1 MKRMLKT
8 DTQDRFKWNIFTRQR
23 VWGFSF
29 VLPAVLFFA
38 IFAFYPM
45 INAFYISLTEYD
57 LITPPRFIGLGNYL
71 RMFHDSRFEV
81 VVQNTLLFAF
91 GSSIPT
97 WLLSLALAM
106 ALVKKFP
113 GKEMTRTA
121 YFLPVIVSAVV
132 VSMVW
137 RMLYHPLGPINALLE
152 PIFHRNL
159 NWITDK
165 NLVDW
170 AIIITNVWQSVGFY
184 MVIYIAGLQN
194 IPDDFYDSAKVDGAS
209 STQSFWYI
217 TLPLLKPTTLLVLVI
232 MVINGFQSFTYQYVL
247 TKGGPGDASNVIA
260 LYIYYNA
267 FQYQYMGYASAIS
280 IVMFVVI
287 MILTLIQFRIV
298 RSEDVSYV

>member
-1 MKRMLKT
+1 MLKT

-23 VWGFSF
+23 VWGFGF

-57 LITPPRFIGLGNYL
+57 LITPPRFIGLDNYL
-71 RMFHDSRFEV
+71 RMLHDSRFEV

-113 GKEMTRTA
+113 GKEMTRTV

-137 RMLYHPLGPINALLE
+137 RMLYHPLGPINTLLE

-194 IPDDFYDSAKVDGAS
+194 IPDDFYDSAKVDGANS
-209 STQSFWYI
+209 PQAFWYI